1 MNKRMIIAGLALVG
15 TFVATY
21 LALYKLGF
29 LGQMVCGLGSCSTVQ
44 LSEWATF
51 LGVPVAVWGVGWYV
65 VVLALSLV
73 GTGERWLDSPPFS
86 LILVALSGWGLGFSA
101 WLTYLEARV
110 INAWCQWCVVSAI
123 IVTIIFALSVLDWR
137 EMARFRDAETEASR

>member
-1 MNKRMIIAGLALVG
+1 MIVAGLALAG

-21 LALYKLGF
+21 LALYKLGY

-44 LSEWATF
+44 LSTWAVF
-51 LGVPVAVWGVGWYV
+51 LGVPVAVWGVGWYLV
-65 VVLALSLV
+65 TLALAVAGTTDRWAGSTGLSLA
-73 GTGERWLDSPPFS
+73 
-86 LILVALSGWGLGFSA
+86 LVALSGWGFAFSA

-123 IVTIIFALSVLDWR
+123 IVTLIFVLSVMDWR
-137 EMARFRDAETEASR
+137 DTARTRDGLSEDVP